1 MSDDAEDLTNPE
13 VRRRKHAEGREWA
26 DKKMREHKARDRV
39 DRQCH
44 EASVNAT
51 DWAKQDGLHPVRWTD
66 RGEPR
71 YSLQQGL
78 RAAHVGREDSAATLI
93 LMRPV
98 LYELQAIKWL
108 IWSIIVLLAVILWRV
123 W

>member
-1 MSDDAEDLTNPE
+1 MSDNADDMTNPE
-13 VRRRKHAEGREWA
+13 VRLRKFAEGREWA
-26 DKKMREHKARDRV
+26 DKKMREHKARDGV

-44 EASVNAT
+44 EASLNAT
-51 DWAKQDGLHPVRWTD
+51 DWAKQDGLHPERWTD
-66 RGEPR
+66 WGEPR

-98 LYELQAIKWL
+98 LRYLTNIVGL
-108 IWSIIVLLAVILWRV
+108 IWVVIALMAIILWRV